1 MPCHRRSGTGRHLRA
16 RRPSETKAK
25 TQDMTTAAQQNQLV
39 ALFRDA
45 TVIPVLTIERIQDAV
60 PLARALVAGGVRT
73 LEVTL
78 RTPVAIEAARAM
90 MAEVPEAAVG
100 IGTILNPADF
110 TRVEKLGVR
119 FGISPGLTPDLLKAA
134 ADSAL
139 PFAPGIATAS
149 ELMMALTHGFDVAK
163 FFPAE
168 QAGGIKGLR
177 ALGGPFPNV
186 RFCPTG
192 GVGEANAATWLAE
205 PNVVA
210 VGGSWLCPTAEIRA
224 GNWAGITAIC
234 QRTLKALK
242 GA

>member
-1 MPCHRRSGTGRHLRA
+1 
-16 RRPSETKAK
+16 
-25 TQDMTTAAQQNQLV
+25 MTTTAQQNHLV
-39 ALFRDA
+39 ALFKAA

-73 LEVTL
+73 LEVTM

-90 MAEVPEAAVG
+90 MAEVPEAVVG

-110 TRVEKLGVR
+110 ARVERLGVA
-119 FGISPGLTPDLLKAA
+119 FGISPGLTPDLLEAA
-134 ADSAL
+134 ADSSL

-149 ELMMALTHGFDVAK
+149 ELMMALAHGLDVAK

-186 RFCPTG
+186 RVLPHRRRRRGQCGDLACRAQRGCGRRFLAVPG
-192 GVGEANAATWLAE
+192 GGDQGRKLGRHNCHLPAHDQGPESLVK
-205 PNVVA
+205 
-210 VGGSWLCPTAEIRA
+210 SCHR
-224 GNWAGITAIC
+224 WAKT
-234 QRTLKALK
+234 
-242 GA
+242 